1 MVSYRR
7 AITKNKFKLLKQGTF
22 LRTIKKGYI
31 EIHQL
36 LKTEAIKSII
46 TIKIVVKQ
54 SMYVF
59 KMKD

>member
-1 MVSYRR
+1 MASYRI
-7 AITKNKFKLLKQGTF
+7 ALTKKKFKLLKQDTF

-31 EIHQL
+31 KIHQL

-54 SMYVF
+54 SMIF
-59 KMKD
+59 LK